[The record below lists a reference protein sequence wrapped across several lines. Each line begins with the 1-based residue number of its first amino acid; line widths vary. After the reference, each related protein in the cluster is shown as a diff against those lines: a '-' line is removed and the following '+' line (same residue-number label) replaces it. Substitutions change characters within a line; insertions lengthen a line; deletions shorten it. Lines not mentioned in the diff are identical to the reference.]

1 MRTAQTIR
9 LLTDASIK
17 FRAMGIGPV
26 DAAPPFPPSLK
37 TPTPTSEGKKNKTK
51 FLPKKLPS
59 FFSRPPTCA
68 AHNTDQQEAAREIG
82 KITRT
87 GRAPP
92 ATERKNQTKPERDS
106 LTSKKTR
113 FVFFLF
119 SVANCRYQLAGQRT
133 RKSRS

>member
-106 LTSKKTR
+106 LT
-113 FVFFLF
+113 
-119 SVANCRYQLAGQRT
+119 
-133 RKSRS
+133 